1 MPLPGPG
8 KQSRIRVQSILYND
22 PEEVIRAI
30 EALGGGNYGN
40 RRDVLL
46 QSGKIK
52 LVAGPVAAGPGS
64 RAVLVDS
71 SARSSASGAVASAAK
86 LMSAPKSEREI
97 ARDKVLAAR
106 VTQECKPYVEEGDR
120 IKQRMAELKSEID
133 RIGLLLDWL
142 KGRHDLLDSLKK
154 PHKTQ
159 ENIVSLQTLYAMER
173 LQKEEEIMRLQDRL
187 KEVNEI
193 IRSIYRK
200 YEDIRDLS
208 GVGGGSTRSK
218 TKKHKWS
225 LKYKRSINCK
235 HPTGFS
241 QRQHCKYGH
250 KNWTKKR

>member
-1 MPLPGPG
+1 MPLPRRPVW
-8 KQSRIRVQSILYND
+8 QSSIRAGSKIYD
-22 PEEVIRAI
+22 DSEEVIRAI
-30 EALGGGNYGN
+30 EALEGEDNYGN
-40 RRDVLL
+40 RRNFLL

-71 SARSSASGAVASAAK
+71 
-86 LMSAPKSEREI
+86 
-97 ARDKVLAAR
+97 RDKVLASQ
-106 VTQECKPYVEEGDR
+106 VKPYVEEGDSIKKR
-120 IKQRMAELKSEID
+120 IAELKSEID

-159 ENIVSLQTLYAMER
+159 ENIVSLQTLYAIEH

-208 GVGGGSTRSK
+208 GLGGGSTRSK

-235 HPTGFS
+235 HPKGFS
-241 QRQHCKYGH
+241 QRQHCKYGR
-250 KNWTKKR
+250 KNWTRKR